1 MLFYKLFK
9 SKNRTAGQILCKNRA
24 KPGTGGLSAAASDG
38 RMILDLIDY
47 ISIYNVKM
55 LRLKGL

>member
-1 MLFYKLFK
+1 MVDKKQGCRNDFVNHFVK
-9 SKNRTAGQILCKNRA
+9 

-47 ISIYNVKM
+47 ISIYNVTGQ
-55 LRLKGL
+55 LKVLKV

>member
-24 KPGTGGLSAAASDG
+24 KPGTGGLSAAASDD
-38 RMILDLIDY
+38 RMILNLIDY
-47 ISIYNVKM
+47 T
-55 LRLKGL
+55 